1 MSELKEIFNK
11 ENRLVIFVTHDV
23 DEAIFMNGVIYV
35 LGGKPFNIKGIFKKN
50 LLESKQEIIKLI

>member
-1 MSELKEIFNK
+1 M
-11 ENRLVIFVTHDV
+11 